1 MKLKL
6 YTLSFIIISIV
17 LFSCKS
23 AQKSY
28 QKGNYNEA
36 VYLAAK
42 KLAKKPNDPKL
53 IAVIQDAYRFASE
66 DYLASIR
73 NLSSSNTD
81 LRFEKIY
88 NEYLGLQSLYDV
100 IRRSPSVYDVVRPTD
115 YSSYITTYQQEA
127 ANARIGRGD
136 ELMQGNNKQNYKDA
150 FFEFERALALKPGD
164 LSIQQ
169 RMDDAYAN
177 AVTNVIVQPML
188 SFGAQYSSYNFDFQN
203 FNYDMLRYLNNN
215 SNNRFMRY
223 YAPSEAGSNNLRP
236 DNFVETRFSGVN
248 IGRLR
253 DQRTTREVS
262 QQVVGKEIVYSK
274 DSVKKEYITVKAKI
288 TTTTRSLQANALLQA
303 LITDPS
309 NRMIWSDTYQGDY
322 YWSTTFSTYT
332 GDERALSEEDKKLLN
347 QKEQLPPSN
356 NEIIRIIM
364 NEVRSKTECGV
375 SDYFRRMY

>member
-6 YTLSFIIISIV
+6 YTLSFIIISLV
-17 LFSCKS
+17 LLSCKS
-23 AQKSY
+23 AEKSY

-36 VYLAAK
+36 VYLAAQ
-42 KLAKKPNDPKL
+42 KLSKKPNDAKL
-53 IAVIQDAYRFASE
+53 IAIIQDAYRFASE

-73 NLSSSNTD
+73 TLSNSNSD

-100 IRRSPSVYDVVRPTD
+100 IRRSPSVYDVVKPTD
-115 YSSYITTYQQEA
+115 YSSYIATYQEEA
-127 ANARIGRGD
+127 ANARIDRGD
-136 ELMQGNNKQNYKDA
+136 ELMQGNNKQNYRDA

-164 LSIQQ
+164 LSIRQ
-169 RMDDAYAN
+169 RMDEAYAN
-177 AVTNVIVQPML
+177 AVTNIIVQPML

-203 FNYDMLRYLNNN
+203 FNYSMLRYLNNN
-215 SNNRFMRY
+215 SNNRFMQY
-223 YAPSEAGSNNLRP
+223 YAPSEAAGTNLRP
-236 DNFVETRFSGVN
+236 DFFVESRFSGVN

-288 TTTTRSLQANALLQA
+288 TTTTRSLQADALLQA

-309 NRMIWSDTYQGDY
+309 NRMIWSDTYSGDY
-322 YWSTTFSTYT
+322 YWSTTFYTFT
-332 GDERALSEEDKKLLN
+332 GDERALSDDDKKLLN

-364 NEVRSKTECGV
+364 NEVRTKAECGV
-375 SDYFRRMY
+375 SDFFRRMY